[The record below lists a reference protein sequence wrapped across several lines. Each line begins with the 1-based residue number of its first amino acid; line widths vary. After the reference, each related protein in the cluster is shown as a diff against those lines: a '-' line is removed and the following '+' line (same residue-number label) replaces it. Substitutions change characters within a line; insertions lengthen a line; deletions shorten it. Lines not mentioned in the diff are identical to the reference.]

1 MTGPTPTASLR
12 KPGGSRRRSMHPGS
26 SSKASKEKPGGS
38 TSVGR
43 TSRIIGE
50 SKAVD
55 TVRTPRRKCSK
66 EPPDADLA
74 ALQVDK
80 SCGSDYLSQ
89 DAAKALGQPGL
100 INNDSLLPSTSD
112 KGSMSSAAE
121 EETTHGCSGHSSDVT
136 DRSDDPKKRRH
147 EDTNTRAAPPEHT
160 KT

>member
-1 MTGPTPTASLR
+1 MRTWLHCRWTNPVGLIILARFLVVGTYITE
-12 KPGGSRRRSMHPGS
+12 S
-26 SSKASKEKPGGS
+26 S
-38 TSVGR
+38 
-43 TSRIIGE
+43 
-50 SKAVD
+50 
-55 TVRTPRRKCSK
+55 VRNQQRAHARNQ
-66 EPPDADLA
+66 E
-74 ALQVDK
+74 
-80 SCGSDYLSQ
+80 